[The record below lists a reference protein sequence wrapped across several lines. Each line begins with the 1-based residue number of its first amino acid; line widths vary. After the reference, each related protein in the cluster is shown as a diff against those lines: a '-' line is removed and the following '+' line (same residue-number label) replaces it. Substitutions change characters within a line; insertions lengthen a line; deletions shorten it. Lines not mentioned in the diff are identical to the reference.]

1 MAGDKRIGEKENEKV
16 EKYQELKRQIAR
28 MWNMRTVGVI
38 PIVIRSL
45 GKVTKNLDTWLEKLY
60 SLYVFSLAKSLQ
72 LILKISATYRLVRMR
87 VQCMISNNHMSKKA
101 KGRKAGWHF
110 RDKYDDGDDD
120 DDDDHEVELYNSYK

>member
-28 MWNMRTVGVI
+28 MWNMRTVRVI

-72 LILKISATYRLVRMR
+72 LILKISATYRLV
-87 VQCMISNNHMSKKA
+87 
-101 KGRKAGWHF
+101 
-110 RDKYDDGDDD
+110 
-120 DDDDHEVELYNSYK
+120 SYL

>member
-28 MWNMRTVGVI
+28 MWNMRTVRVI

-45 GKVTKNLDTWLEKLY
+45 GKVTKNLDKWLEKLY

-72 LILKISATYRLVRMR
+72 LILKISATYKLV
-87 VQCMISNNHMSKKA
+87 SYLLA
-101 KGRKAGWHF
+101 
-110 RDKYDDGDDD
+110 DK
-120 DDDDHEVELYNSYK
+120 